1 MTTLSLFISYD
12 PMQDLKNLLEMEVA
26 PSPKLLTLLAT
37 LTLFS
42 LLSLASL
49 ITLLPPLPLGGYPL
63 DCYDQ

>member
-1 MTTLSLFISYD
+1 MTIHSLFVSD
-12 PMQDLKNLLEMEVA
+12 NPMQDLKNLLEMEVA

-37 LTLFS
+37 LTILS

>member
-37 LTLFS
+37 LFS

-49 ITLLPPLPLGGYPL
+49 ITLLPSHILLTLGGYPL
-63 DCYDQ
+63 DCYD